1 MAKKKVTK
9 KKVTKKKTVVAK
21 PPTKSEVFATL
32 AEQHELTRKQVAE
45 IFASLDTIIQ
55 KSLKKH
61 GVFTLPGLAK
71 MTVVKK
77 KATKARKGISPFTGE
92 EIIFKAKPASK
103 NVRIRPL
110 KGLKEMIN

>member
-9 KKVTKKKTVVAK
+9 KKVTKKAAAVK

-32 AEQHELTRKQVAE
+32 AEQHDLTRKQVAE
-45 IFASLDTIIQ
+45 IFASLDVIIQ